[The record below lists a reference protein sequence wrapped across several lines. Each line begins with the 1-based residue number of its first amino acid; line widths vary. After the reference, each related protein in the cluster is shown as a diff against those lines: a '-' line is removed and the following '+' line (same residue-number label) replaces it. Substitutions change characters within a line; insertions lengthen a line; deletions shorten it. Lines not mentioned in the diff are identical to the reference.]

1 MNFRKLQWPLGV
13 LGACIIY
20 WLIDS
25 VWSYLSFEINLK
37 ALIFSEPRT
46 LADTLLLRTP
56 PYQVVSRLT
65 LTILIIVGGWLLY
78 KYVSTIKSSGQK
90 LRASEE
96 RFRSFSEQ
104 SLVGIYLVK
113 DGFFTY
119 VNPKFAEISGYSVE
133 ECLNNLHFTKVV
145 HPEDLALVKE
155 QLRRRTGGERQ
166 SIRYEFR
173 GVRKNGQVV
182 HLEVYGSSII
192 HQGEMLATGTMLD
205 ITDRKKAEHALRQS
219 EERNRQILHT
229 AMDGFCRMDSTGK
242 LLEVNRAYCN
252 ITGYEQHELL
262 TMNIAELDAD
272 DTQRDVTQKI
282 QLVKEKGSARFEKR
296 HRRKDG
302 SLITVEISVQYRQAG
317 QEGECVSFVRDIT
330 EQRRAEKE
338 KARLEA
344 SLRHAQKLQA
354 VGTLAGGVAHEFN
367 NLLAAIMGY
376 SEMIINSDGGREDL
390 AAHAAQIFKAS
401 ERGRDLVQ
409 NILSFTHKAE
419 LRAKTLNLNDEIRNS
434 KDMLAQLL
442 PRTVTIETKLTAD
455 QDSVNMD
462 ASHLSQ
468 ILMNLTTNACH
479 AMPDGGKLIIKTEK
493 ISVEGAVCFACGETF
508 SGDYMLLSVSDTGQG
523 INAETIQRI
532 YEPFFSTKE
541 IGSGTGLG
549 LSVVQGLVKSHGGH
563 IICESEE
570 GAGTTFKIFLP
581 LTHAEQ
587 AALAVKDAAQWE
599 VAGGTET
606 ILLVDDEESLRNIA
620 QQYLSE
626 IGYQVRQADS
636 GEMALEIY
644 RRAPGEIDL
653 VILDLGMAGMGGHK
667 CLKEILAINPRAK
680 VLIASGYT
688 TDSQEQQALA
698 AGAAAFVG
706 KPFKMAQLLGI
717 VRNLLDM
724 S

>member
-1 MNFRKLQWPLGV
+1 MKFPKIQWPLGI
-13 LGACIIY
+13 LGVCIFY

-25 VWSYLSFEINLK
+25 VWSYLSFEYNLRS
-37 ALIFSEPRT
+37 LIFSEPKT
-46 LADTLLLRTP
+46 LTDTLLLRTP

-65 LTILIIVGGWLLY
+65 LTILIIIGGWLLY
-78 KYVSTIKSSGQK
+78 KYVSAIKSSGQK

-119 VNPKFAEISGYSVE
+119 VNPKFAEISGYSVD
-133 ECLNNLHFTKVV
+133 ECLDNLHFTQVI
-145 HPEDLALVKE
+145 HPDDLPLVKE
-155 QLRRRTGGERQ
+155 QLRRRTDVEGK
-166 SIRYEFR
+166 SISYEFR
-173 GVRKNGQVV
+173 GVRKNGQILHV
-182 HLEVYGSSII
+182 EVYGSSII
-192 HQGEMLATGTMLD
+192 HQGEVLATGTILD
-205 ITDRKKAEHALRQS
+205 ITDRKRAEQALRQS

-229 AMDGFCRMDSTGK
+229 AMDGFCRIDSNGN
-242 LLEVNRAYCN
+242 LLEVNRAYCS
-252 ITGYEQHELL
+252 ITGYEKHELL
-262 TMNIAELDAD
+262 TMNISEVDAD
-272 DTQRDVTQKI
+272 DTPQDVAQKI
-282 QLVKEKGSARFEKR
+282 QRVKEKGSARFEKR

-302 SLITVEISVQYRQAG
+302 SLITVEISVQLRQAG
-317 QEGECVSFVRDIT
+317 QGNECVSFVRDIT

-376 SEMIINSDGGREDL
+376 SELIIKSDSSREDS

-419 LRAKTLNLNDEIRNS
+419 PQAKTLNLNDGIQNS
-434 KDMLAQLL
+434 KNMLAQLL
-442 PRTVTIETKLTAD
+442 PRTVTIETRLTAH
-455 QDSVNMD
+455 QNSVSLD
-462 ASHLSQ
+462 ANHLSQ

-479 AMPDGGKLIIKTEK
+479 AMPDGGKLTIKTDNV
-493 ISVEGAVCFACGETF
+493 SVEDVVCFACGQKF
-508 SGDYMLLSVSDTGQG
+508 SGDYILLSVSDTGQG
-523 INAETIQRI
+523 MSEETIQRI

-549 LSVVQGLVKSHGGH
+549 LSVVQGLVKSYGGH
-563 IICESEE
+563 IICESEV

-581 LTHAEQ
+581 ALQAEQ
-587 AALAVKDAAQWE
+587 ADLAVKDAAQPA

-606 ILLVDDEESLRNIA
+606 ILLVDDEKSIRTIA
-620 QQYLSE
+620 MQYLSE

-636 GEMALEIY
+636 GEKALEIY
-644 RRAPGEIDL
+644 RRSPAEIDL

-667 CLKEILAINPRAK
+667 CLQEILAMDSGAK

-688 TDSQEQQALA
+688 TDSQEQQALS

-706 KPFKMAQLLGI
+706 KPFKMAELLGI
-717 VRNLLDM
+717 VRNLLDKN
-724 S
+724 